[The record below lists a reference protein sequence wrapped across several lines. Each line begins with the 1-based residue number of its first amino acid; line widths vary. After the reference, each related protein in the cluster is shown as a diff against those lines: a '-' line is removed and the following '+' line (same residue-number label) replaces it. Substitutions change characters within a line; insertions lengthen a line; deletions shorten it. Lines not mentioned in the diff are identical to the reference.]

1 MAGILRFPNR
11 TIGKNDDYV
20 LINILSYKAGGLTS
34 GGGFGSLNTGSG
46 GSIKQT
52 ILLPMPQAVADSNV
66 ANWSEQQL
74 NAALAAGFSAGKAA
88 IESDNI
94 VTGTAEAGLKV
105 IQGATKA
112 FTTGTGQQ
120 ATSTLFSKLAIGAL
134 TGQDVEFG
142 QLLSRATGSIV
153 NPNVELLFQGVNI
166 RSPYMLTFD
175 LVPRTESEGQ
185 EIKNIIKSFK
195 QSMAPK
201 KGAGL
206 TSGAF
211 FVKAPDVFQVE
222 YRTGSGPHKFL
233 NKFKTSALTN
243 MSVNYTGAGPYST
256 YSDTTPVH
264 MILSLQFQELT
275 PVWYEDYEG
284 VGGVG
289 Y

>member
-1 MAGILRFPNR
+1 MSILRFPNR

-20 LINILSYKAGGLTS
+20 LIKVLSYKAGGLS
-34 GGGFGSLNTGSG
+34 SSGGFGSLNTGSG
-46 GSIKQT
+46 GSVKQT

-88 IESDNI
+88 VESGDI
-94 VTGTAEAGLKV
+94 ISGTAEAGMKV

-142 QLLSRATGSIV
+142 QLLSRATGSVV

-175 LVPRTESEGQ
+175 LVPRTQSEGE

-195 QSMAPK
+195 QAMSPK
-201 KGAGL
+201 KGSGL
-206 TSGAF
+206 NSGAF

-275 PVWYEDYEG
+275 PVWYEDYDRIEG
-284 VGGVG
+284 VG

>member
-1 MAGILRFPNR
+1 MAGTLRFPN
-11 TIGKNDDYV
+11 TGIGKNDDYV
-20 LINILSYKAGGLTS
+20 LIKILSYKAGGLS
-34 GGGFGSLNTGSG
+34 SGGFGSLNTGSG
-46 GSIKQT
+46 GSVKQN
-52 ILLPMPQAVADSNV
+52 IILPMPQGIADSNV

-74 NAALAAGFSAGKAA
+74 NAALAAGISAGKGA
-88 IESDNI
+88 IESGDFL
-94 VTGTAEAGLKV
+94 TGTMEAGKKV
-105 IQGATKA
+105 FEGAANT

-120 ATSTLFSKLAIGAL
+120 ATSTLFSKLAVGAL
-134 TGQDVEFG
+134 SGQDADFG
-142 QLLSRATGSIV
+142 QLLSRATGAVV

-166 RSPYMLTFD
+166 RTPYMLTFD
-175 LVPRTESEGQ
+175 LVPRTPGEGEQ
-185 EIKNIIKSFK
+185 IKSIIKSLK

-206 TSGAF
+206 SQGAF
-211 FVKAPDVFQVE
+211 FVKAPDVFQVS
-222 YRTGSGPHKFL
+222 YMTGSGEHKFL

-256 YSDTTPVH
+256 YSDATPIH

-275 PVWYEDYEG
+275 PVWNEDYEG

>member
-1 MAGILRFPNR
+1 MIRFPNSS
-11 TIGKNDDYV
+11 IGKNDDYV
-20 LINILSYKAGGLTS
+20 MIKILSYKAGGLSS
-34 GGGFGSLNTGSG
+34 GGGFGSLATGSG
-46 GSIKQT
+46 GAVKEI

-74 NAALAAGFSAGKAA
+74 NAALAAGISAGKAA
-88 IESDNI
+88 IESGDFLS
-94 VTGTAEAGLKV
+94 GTMEAGKKV
-105 IQGATKA
+105 IEGAVNT

-120 ATSTLFSKLAIGAL
+120 ATSTLFSKLAVGAL
-134 TGQDVEFG
+134 SGQDADFG
-142 QLLSRATGSIV
+142 GLLSRATGAVV

-166 RSPYMLTFD
+166 RAPYMMTFD
-175 LVPRTESEGQ
+175 LVPRTASEGQ
-185 EIKNIIKSFK
+185 SIKSLIKVLK

-206 TSGAF
+206 SQGAF
-211 FVKAPDVFQVE
+211 FVKAPDVFQVT
-222 YRTGSGPHKFL
+222 YMTGSGEHKFL

-256 YSDTTPVH
+256 YNDATPVH

-275 PVWYEDYEG
+275 PVWNEDYNG

>member
-1 MAGILRFPNR
+1 MAGTLRFPS
-11 TIGKNDDYV
+11 TGIGKNDDYV
-20 LINILSYKAGGLTS
+20 LIKILSYKAGGLS
-34 GGGFGSLNTGSG
+34 SGGFGSLNTGSG
-46 GSIKQT
+46 GSVKQN
-52 ILLPMPQAVADSNV
+52 IILPMPQGIADSNV

-74 NAALAAGFSAGKAA
+74 NAALAAGISAGKGA
-88 IESDNI
+88 IESGEFLE
-94 VTGTAEAGLKV
+94 GTKEAGRQLFEEAIK
-105 IQGATKA
+105 T

-120 ATSTLFSKLAIGAL
+120 ATSTLFSKLAVGAL
-134 TGQDVEFG
+134 SGQDADFG
-142 QLLSRATGSIV
+142 QLLSRATGAVV

-166 RSPYMLTFD
+166 RTPYMLTFD
-175 LVPRTESEGQ
+175 LVPRTPGEGEQ
-185 EIKNIIKSFK
+185 IKSIIKSLK

-206 TSGAF
+206 SQGAF
-211 FVKAPDVFQVE
+211 FVKAPDVFQVS
-222 YRTGSGPHKFL
+222 YMTGSGEHKFL

-256 YSDTTPVH
+256 YSDSTPIH

-275 PVWYEDYEG
+275 PVWNEDYEG